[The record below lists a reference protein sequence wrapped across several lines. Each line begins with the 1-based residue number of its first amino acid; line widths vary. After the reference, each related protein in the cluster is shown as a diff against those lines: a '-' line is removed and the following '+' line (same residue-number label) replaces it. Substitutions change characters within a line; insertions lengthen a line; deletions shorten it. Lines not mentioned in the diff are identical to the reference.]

1 MRVRRDILL
10 AAAMAVATLAAACG
24 GTTTS
29 APPEGGTLGGVG
41 ELPAPVASEVAGSMQ
56 PSTTRRV
63 TPTTDNGAVPIGSLV
78 DGNRV
83 MLIGDSIMASTSRRY
98 SNDMCEVLVPIGWQ
112 TEVNAETGRFID
124 FGDEVLD
131 ERLSA
136 GWDTVVI
143 MLGNNY
149 NGDQASFQAEMRDL
163 VVRLSPR
170 PVVLLTVTEF
180 RPDRREVND
189 AIWAIA
195 AEFDNV
201 RVVDWATVTVDAD
214 DLLGDDGLHLTDR
227 GRTALAFQVGLA
239 LGRAPLQPGS
249 CLRSTFTDDSA
260 GSVNGGGSSSVT
272 PTTRRPTRPTT
283 TVGGSGG
290 STTTVAT
297 SGSTAPSPT
306 TAAPVTT
313 SASTQ
318 ATTATTASTTPP
330 APPTTP

>member
-1 MRVRRDILL
+1 MAL
-10 AAAMAVATLAAACG
+10 AALAAACG

-29 APPEGGTLGGVG
+29 APPDAGTLGGVG
-41 ELPAPVASEVAGSMQ
+41 QLPAPVASDVTGSMQ
-56 PSTTRRV
+56 PTTTRRG
-63 TPTTDNGAVPIGSLV
+63 TSTTERGVEPIGSLV

-83 MLIGDSIMASTSRRY
+83 ILIGDSIMASTSRRY

-124 FGDEVLD
+124 FGDDVLD
-131 ERLSA
+131 ERLPA
-136 GWDTVVI
+136 GWDTTVI

-149 NGDQASFQAEMRDL
+149 NGDQAKFQAAMRDL
-163 VVRLSPR
+163 VVRLSPQ

-201 RVVDWATVTVDAD
+201 RVVDWAAITADAD
-214 DLLGDDGLHLTDR
+214 ELLGADGLHLTDR

-249 CLRSTFTDDSA
+249 CLRSSFTDDSA
-260 GSVNGGGSSSVT
+260 GSVNGGSGTVT

-283 TVGGSGG
+283 TIGGSRPTTTVSGSGGG
-290 STTTVAT
+290 STTVAA
-297 SGSTAPSPT
+297 GG
-306 TAAPVTT
+306 
-313 SASTQ
+313 
-318 ATTATTASTTPP
+318 STTPNTTVP
-330 APPTTP
+330 APPTTSPSTQAPPTTTAPSSPPATNP